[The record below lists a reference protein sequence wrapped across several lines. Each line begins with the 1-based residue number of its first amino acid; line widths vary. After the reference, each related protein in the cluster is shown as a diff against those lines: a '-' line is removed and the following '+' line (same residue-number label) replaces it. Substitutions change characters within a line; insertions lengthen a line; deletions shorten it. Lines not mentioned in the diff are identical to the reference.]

1 MPNLL
6 VLSGGGSYG
15 AFEMGIVSR
24 LIEDENYS
32 WDVVTGVSAGSIN
45 ASYLSTIDKNDI
57 KNHISEFQKLWTS
70 IKSSDI
76 YSPDFFL
83 NGLSVFETKKLK
95 STLENI
101 FENRKLL
108 SPLII
113 SATSLSNGTAQ
124 HFTNTD
130 FEKYGF
136 TDLIMS
142 STAIP
147 LLFPPHSFL
156 NDMFVDGGLT
166 SNILLY
172 EGINYCLENFPK
184 EDINIK
190 VVICGKKISPQKIND
205 TNINLKILLSQLL
218 SIIKEQIEY
227 FQILE
232 KISNP
237 DNVKINITVYEQK
250 DSSDISLLD
259 FEKCDILW
267 KQGYD
272 FSNVHTY
279 QI

>member
-24 LIEDENYS
+24 LIEEENYS
-32 WDVVTGVSAGSIN
+32 WDIVTGVSAGSIN
-45 ASYLSTIDKNDI
+45 ASYLSTIDKEDI
-57 KNHISEFQKLWTS
+57 KNHISEFQELWTS

-83 NGLSVFETKKLK
+83 NGLSIYDTKKLK
-95 STLENI
+95 NTLVEKFANK
-101 FENRKLL
+101 KLL
-108 SPLII
+108 TPLII
-113 SATSLSNGTAQ
+113 SATSLSTGTAQ
-124 HFTNTD
+124 HFTNID

-136 TDLIMS
+136 IDLIMS

-190 VVICGKKISPQKIND
+190 VVICGKKISPQQINQN
-205 TNINLKILLSQLL
+205 NINLKILLSQLL

-232 KISNP
+232 KIDNP
-237 DNVKINITVYEQK
+237 DDVKINITVYEQK
-250 DSSDISLLD
+250 EESDISLLD

-272 FSNVHTY
+272 FSNVHVY